1 MIEFKSTPQAV
12 GGVRWSTAAA
22 GIKNSAPASSS
33 PDVALMEIAAGS
45 NVAGVFTL
53 NAFAA
58 APVIVAKRHLALLQK
73 KASSGPIFCLIN
85 SGNANAGT
93 GAAGLVAADTS
104 CQSVSEQFAGEQHSV
119 LPFSTGVIGES
130 LAVQKITNVMPAL
143 ADSLSEAAW
152 DEAARAIMTTDTVPK
167 IGSCELEIDGQ
178 SVVLTGIAKG
188 AGMIKPNMATM
199 LAFVATDALIAQ
211 DALTDLLQGAVNQSF
226 NRITVDGDTSTND
239 ACVLAATGCSGVPIN
254 RGTGAWAKM
263 QQAIDGLLI
272 QLATAI
278 IRDAEGA
285 TKFITIDVC
294 GGASVDECLQVGYAI
309 AESPLVKT
317 AFFASDANWG
327 RILAAIGRSG
337 LSQLNIDAVEI
348 SLNGYCLCRNGGR
361 VSDYDEQKASEI
373 MAQSEIVLTIKL
385 QRGSFSERLWTSD
398 LSHDYVRINA
408 EYRT

>member
-1 MIEFKSTPQAV
+1 
-12 GGVRWSTAAA
+12 
-22 GIKNSAPASSS
+22 
-33 PDVALMEIAAGS
+33 
-45 NVAGVFTL
+45 
-53 NAFAA
+53 
-58 APVIVAKRHLALLQK
+58 
-73 KASSGPIFCLIN
+73 
-85 SGNANAGT
+85 
-93 GAAGLVAADTS
+93 
-104 CQSVSEQFAGEQHSV
+104 
-119 LPFSTGVIGES
+119 
-130 LAVQKITNVMPAL
+130 VMPAL

-239 ACVLAATGCSGVPIN
+239 ACILAATGCSGVPIN